1 MDSSIFGR
9 NKMLDLND
17 VAIFIHIVETGSFA
31 AAARRLGVPPN
42 TLSRRIKL
50 LEASL
55 AVRLFHRS
63 TRKLTLTGAGEQL
76 YDHSAQ
82 KISELNAISTQLVS
96 ENQVPMGRIKVAA
109 PADFFDLF
117 LMEWVADFLALY
129 PQLQLDFIL
138 SDTHADMI
146 GEGID
151 VAFRGGRLKD
161 SSLVARKIS
170 TGRRLMAASQHYL
183 DTFGVPDSID
193 ALQHHACIGQ
203 SASSSP
209 AIWHLVGPQGAVQVE
224 VTGRFSANTA
234 QAQLKAALSGLGI
247 CFLPESLLYDSLSRQ
262 QLIAVLPDYGQL
274 NNDLSIVYPSRHYI
288 PLAVS
293 TFVDHT
299 VALLKKTIADKHSRS

>member
-1 MDSSIFGR
+1 
-9 NKMLDLND
+9 MLDLND

-63 TRKLTLTGAGEQL
+63 TRKLTLTRAGEQL
-76 YDHSAQ
+76 YGHSAQ

-129 PQLQLDFIL
+129 PQMQLDFIL

-193 ALQHHACIGQ
+193 ALQQHACIGQ
-203 SASSSP
+203 SSSSP
-209 AIWHLVGPQGAVQVE
+209 AIWHLVGPQGALQVE

-234 QAQLKAALSGLGI
+234 QAQLKAALNGLGI
-247 CFLPESLLYDSLSRQ
+247 CFLPESLLYESLNRQ

-274 NNDLSIVYPSRHYI
+274 NNDMSIVYPSRHYI

-293 TFVDHT
+293 TFVDYT
-299 VALLKKTIADKHSRS
+299 VALLRKTILDKHNRSASAAADTD